1 GIQPISFLAP
11 YGFTHPLTR
20 THVTTLIRVGPRPE
34 SIGGP
39 DCSVPHPTRT
49 HRRPP
54 SASLPTI
61 SSTL

>member
-11 YGFTHPLTR
+11 YGFTHPQ
-20 THVTTLIRVGPRPE
+20 
-34 SIGGP
+34 
-39 DCSVPHPTRT
+39 DCSILHPTGM
-49 HRRPP
+49 HRKPT